1 MVDSFS
7 NPLSSERGFIFER
20 VVEMEKRK
28 YLFTSES
35 VTEGHPDKVCDQ
47 ISDAIVDAIL
57 EQDPQARVACET
69 AISTGLV
76 LILGEISTKCYVEIP
91 TIVREVVRDIGYD
104 RAKYGFDADTCAVLT
119 SIQEQSPDI
128 ALGVNEAVERRSG
141 DADEASSMGAGDQ
154 GIMFG
159 YATDETPEYMPM
171 PIALAHRLAKRLAD
185 VRKNG
190 LIPYLRPDGKT
201 QVSII
206 YDEDDRPL
214 SLDNVVVSAQH
225 HPEVDQETI
234 YADIRK
240 NVIEPIVPSELWTEQ
255 TKVLVNP
262 TGRFVVG
269 GPLGDAGL
277 TGRKIIVD
285 SYGGF
290 GRHGGGA
297 FSGKDP
303 SKVDRSASYAAR
315 YVAKNVVAA
324 GLARRLELQVAYAI
338 GVAKPLSLFVDT
350 FGTGV
355 IPDAEIEELIRQNFD
370 LRPQAIIRHLDLQRP
385 IYRQVA
391 SYGHFG
397 RLDLDLPWE
406 RLDKVEAL
414 RK

>member
-1 MVDSFS
+1 M
-7 NPLSSERGFIFER
+7 ER
-20 VVEMEKRK
+20 VVTMAARQ

-47 ISDAIVDAIL
+47 ISDAIVDAIIA
-57 EQDPQARVACET
+57 QDPAARVACET

-76 LILGEISTKCYVEIP
+76 LILGEISTQCYVDIP
-91 TIVREVVRDIGYD
+91 RIARDVVRDVGYD

-128 ALGVNEAVERRSG
+128 ALGVDQALERRSG
-141 DADEASSMGAGDQ
+141 DSDSDSTMGAGDQ
-154 GIMFG
+154 GIVFG
-159 YATDETPEYMPM
+159 YATDETPEFMPL
-171 PIALAHRLAKRLAD
+171 PIALAHKLAKRLAD
-185 VRKNG
+185 VRKSG
-190 LIPYLRPDGKT
+190 LVPYLRPDGKT
-201 QVSII
+201 QVTVI
-206 YDEDDRPL
+206 YDQDDRPIAV
-214 SLDNVVVSAQH
+214 DHVIVSAQH
-225 HPEVDQETI
+225 HPEVDQTTI
-234 YADIRK
+234 FQDVRK
-240 NVIEPIVPSELWTEQ
+240 HVIEPILPAGLWTEQ
-255 TKVLVNP
+255 TKLLVNP

-285 SYGGF
+285 SYGGV

-315 YVAKNVVAA
+315 HVAKNIVAT
-324 GLARRLELQVAYAI
+324 GLAKRVEVQAAYAI
-338 GVAKPLSLFVDT
+338 GVAKPVSLFVDT

-355 IPDAEIEELIRQNFD
+355 IPEADIEELVRKHFD
-370 LRPQAIIRHLDLQRP
+370 LRPRAIIRNLELLRP

-391 SYGHFG
+391 TYGHFG

-406 RLDKVEAL
+406 RLDKVKEL
-414 RK
+414 KG

>member
-1 MVDSFS
+1 MA
-7 NPLSSERGFIFER
+7 
-20 VVEMEKRK
+20 KRK

-47 ISDAIVDAIL
+47 ISDAVVDAII

-76 LILGEISTKCYVEIP
+76 LILGEISTQCYVEIP
-91 TIVREVVRDIGYD
+91 HIVRDVVRDIGYD

-128 ALGVNEAVERRSG
+128 ALGVNEAVEKRSG
-141 DADEASSMGAGDQ
+141 DSDFDSTMGAGDQ

-171 PIALAHRLAKRLAD
+171 PIALAHKLAKRLAD
-185 VRKNG
+185 VRKSG

-206 YDEDDRPL
+206 YDEDDRPMAV
-214 SLDNVVVSAQH
+214 DNVVVSAQH
-225 HPEVDQETI
+225 HPEVDQATI

-240 NVIEPIVPSELWTEQ
+240 HVIEEIVPRDLWTEK

-315 YVAKNVVAA
+315 HVAKNVVAA
-324 GLARRLELQVAYAI
+324 GLARKLELQVAYAI
-338 GVAKPLSLFVDT
+338 GVAKPLSLFVNT
-350 FGTGV
+350 FGTGT
-355 IPDAEIEELIRQNFD
+355 ISDAEIEELIRANFD
-370 LRPQAIIRHLDLQRP
+370 LRPQAIIRNLELRRP

-391 SYGHFG
+391 AYGHFG

-406 RLDKVEAL
+406 QLDKVEAL

>member
-1 MVDSFS
+1 MRD
-7 NPLSSERGFIFER
+7 
-20 VVEMEKRK
+20 
-28 YLFTSES
+28 
-35 VTEGHPDKVCDQ
+35 
-47 ISDAIVDAIL
+47 
-57 EQDPQARVACET
+57 
-69 AISTGLV
+69 
-76 LILGEISTKCYVEIP
+76 
-91 TIVREVVRDIGYD
+91 VRDVGYD

-128 ALGVNEAVERRSG
+128 ALGVNEALERRSG
-141 DADEASSMGAGDQ
+141 DSDFDSTMGAGDQ
-154 GIMFG
+154 GIVFG

-171 PIALAHRLAKRLAD
+171 PIALAHKLAKRLAD
-185 VRKNG
+185 VRKSG

-201 QVSII
+201 QVTIC
-206 YDEDDRPL
+206 YDEDHRPVAV
-214 SLDNVVVSAQH
+214 DNIIVSAQH
-225 HPEVDQETI
+225 HPEADQATI
-234 YADIRK
+234 YQDVRQH
-240 NVIEPIVPSELWTEQ
+240 VIEPIVPKQLWTDQ

-285 SYGGF
+285 SYGGV

-315 YVAKNVVAA
+315 HAAKYVKPRALLKRRGA
-324 GLARRLELQVAYAI
+324 GGLCYR
-338 GVAKPLSLFVDT
+338 VAKPVSLFVDT

-355 IPDAEIEELIRQNFD
+355 IPIGRSKSCCAHARSS
-370 LRPQAIIRHLDLQRP
+370 PQSDHSQPGSGAS

-391 SYGHFG
+391 AYGHFG

-406 RLDKVEAL
+406 GWTR
-414 RK
+414 

>member
-1 MVDSFS
+1 MAAT
-7 NPLSSERGFIFER
+7 
-20 VVEMEKRK
+20 K

-47 ISDAIVDAIL
+47 ISDAILDAIL
-57 EQDPQARVACET
+57 AQDPTARVACET

-76 LILGEISTKCYVEIP
+76 LILGEISTDCYVEIP
-91 TIVREVVRDIGYD
+91 RLVRDVVRDVGYD

-128 ALGVNEAVERRSG
+128 ALGVSEALERRSG
-141 DADEASSMGAGDQ
+141 DSDFDSTMGAGDQ
-154 GIMFG
+154 GIVFG

-171 PIALAHRLAKRLAD
+171 PIALAHKLAKRLAD
-185 VRKNG
+185 VRKSG

-201 QVSII
+201 QVTIC
-206 YDEDDRPL
+206 YDEDHRPVAV
-214 SLDNVVVSAQH
+214 DNIIVSAQH
-225 HPEVDQETI
+225 HPEADQATI
-234 YADIRK
+234 YQDVRQH
-240 NVIEPIVPSELWTEQ
+240 VIEPIVPKQLWTDQ

-285 SYGGF
+285 SYGGV

-315 YVAKNVVAA
+315 HAAKNVVAA
-324 GLARRLELQVAYAI
+324 GLAKRAEVQVAYAI
-338 GVAKPLSLFVDT
+338 GVAKPVSLFVDT

-355 IPDAEIEELIRQNFD
+355 IPDRQIEELLRTHFD
-370 LRPQAIIRHLDLQRP
+370 LRPRAIIRNLDLERP

-391 SYGHFG
+391 AYGHFG

-406 RLDKVEAL
+406 RLDKVKEL
-414 RK
+414 RG